1 MVRFPESQKIGGRQV
16 TGVGPSQKGGGI
28 MKTEGRVIITE
39 AKTGESYNPKVE
51 YARVRRWEGVAE
63 PECGVTEIL
72 E

>member
-1 MVRFPESQKIGGRQV
+1 
-16 TGVGPSQKGGGI
+16 

-51 YARVRRWEGVAE
+51 YSRVRRWEGVAE